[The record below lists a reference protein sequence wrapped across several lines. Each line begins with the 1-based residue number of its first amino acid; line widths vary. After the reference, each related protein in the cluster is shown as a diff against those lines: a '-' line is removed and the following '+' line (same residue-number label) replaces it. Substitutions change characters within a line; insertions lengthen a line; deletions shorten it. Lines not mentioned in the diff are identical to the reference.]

1 MSLAEVE
8 PAGFEPIRL
17 IDVELRDGVP
27 AVPACSDTGRRYR
40 HARTFVQ
47 LHSCPLGIVH
57 LEVGDQGMSAE
68 EHAAELWRTLE
79 SVIQTHLARDGL
91 PPESSLSVDGLGE
104 TSVPRCVERRNAFR
118 ANAPFASVVV
128 ATRDRPESVSRCL
141 ASLLA
146 LDYPSFEV
154 VLVDNAAATSAT
166 RELVAGQ
173 FGGNANLKY
182 VHEDQP
188 GLAAAHNRGVSEAR
202 GSVIAFTDDDVT
214 VDRHWLLELA
224 RSMEPADD
232 IGCVTGMILPAEL
245 EAPAQIWAEDYW
257 RYCKG
262 FTERRFNLENGR
274 RIPLYPYAA
283 GVFGS
288 GANMAFRSE
297 VLRDIGGFDP
307 AIGVGTPAR
316 GGDDLAAFFRVVAG
330 GHTLVYSPTAVVKH
344 WNARDYRSL
353 RRQAYGYGVG
363 LAAYL
368 TKTVIDDP
376 RRLPA
381 LSVRAPR
388 GIVYALSRHSPKNV
402 SRSEDYPA
410 ELKWLERKGMLFGPV
425 AYLRSR
431 RQARRWNGPP
441 RS

>member
-1 MSLAEVE
+1 
-8 PAGFEPIRL
+8 
-17 IDVELRDGVP
+17 
-27 AVPACSDTGRRYR
+27 
-40 HARTFVQ
+40 
-47 LHSCPLGIVH
+47 
-57 LEVGDQGMSAE
+57 
-68 EHAAELWRTLE
+68 
-79 SVIQTHLARDGL
+79 
-91 PPESSLSVDGLGE
+91 
-104 TSVPRCVERRNAFR
+104 
-118 ANAPFASVVV
+118 
-128 ATRDRPESVSRCL
+128 
-141 ASLLA
+141 
-146 LDYPSFEV
+146 
-154 VLVDNAAATSAT
+154 
-166 RELVAGQ
+166 
-173 FGGNANLKY
+173 
-182 VHEDQP
+182 
-188 GLAAAHNRGVSEAR
+188 
-202 GSVIAFTDDDVT
+202 
-214 VDRHWLLELA
+214 
-224 RSMEPADD
+224 
-232 IGCVTGMILPAEL
+232 
-245 EAPAQIWAEDYW
+245 
-257 RYCKG
+257 
-262 FTERRFNLENGR
+262 
-274 RIPLYPYAA
+274 
-283 GVFGS
+283 
-288 GANMAFRSE
+288 MAFRSE

-368 TKTVIDDP
+368 TKTVIDEP